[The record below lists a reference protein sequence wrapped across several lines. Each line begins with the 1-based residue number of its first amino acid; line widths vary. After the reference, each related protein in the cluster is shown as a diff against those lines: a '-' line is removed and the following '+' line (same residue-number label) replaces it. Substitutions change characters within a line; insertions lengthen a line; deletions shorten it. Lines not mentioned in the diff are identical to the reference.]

1 MLDELYNAF
10 LNASGFTE
18 SARKRDRYDDLHDYL
33 KDQERELKQY
43 IQEAESAK
51 RDYESKSNGL
61 EANKIPAVEFEQKRH
76 EKDEELHTLVS
87 YFKSALSD
95 VGSAKV
101 QLMQSI
107 WNIKQKQK
115 RRKRQ
120 HTLQRPRLLKKR
132 KRKLKNLS
140 IKYRKNGG
148 NPHEWQRG

>member
-33 KDQERELKQY
+33 KDKERELKQF

-51 RDYESKSNGL
+51 RDYESKSNGF

-76 EKDEELHTLVS
+76 EKDEELNTLVS

-95 VGSAKV
+95 VGSAIGTAYAKY
-101 QLMQSI
+101 LEYKAKAEAEKASAYAAAT
-107 WNIKQKQK
+107 KAFEE
-115 RRKRQ
+115 
-120 HTLQRPRLLKKR
+120 KK
-132 KRKLKNLS
+132 KEIEKL
-140 IKYRKNGG
+140 I
-148 NPHEWQRG
+148 H

>member
-18 SARKRDRYDDLHDYL
+18 SARKRDQYDKLHDEL
-33 KDQERELKQY
+33 KDAERELQQL
-43 IQEAESAK
+43 IQDAESAK

-95 VGSAKV
+95 VGSAKGTAYAKY
-101 QLMQSI
+101 LEYKAKAEAEKAAAYDAAS
-107 WNIKQKQK
+107 KAFEE
-115 RRKRQ
+115 
-120 HTLQRPRLLKKR
+120 KK
-132 KRKLKNLS
+132 KELENL
-140 IKYRKNGG
+140 I
-148 NPHEWQRG
+148 H

>member
-33 KDQERELKQY
+33 KDKERELKQF

-51 RDYESKSNGL
+51 REYESKSNGL

-87 YFKSALSD
+87 Y
-95 VGSAKV
+95 
-101 QLMQSI
+101 
-107 WNIKQKQK
+107 
-115 RRKRQ
+115 
-120 HTLQRPRLLKKR
+120 
-132 KRKLKNLS
+132 
-140 IKYRKNGG
+140 
-148 NPHEWQRG
+148 

>member
-33 KDQERELKQY
+33 KDKERELKQF

-51 RDYESKSNGL
+51 REYESKSNGL

-76 EKDEELHTLVS
+76 EKDEDLNTVLS

-107 WNIKQKQK
+107 WNIKRKQNQ
-115 RRKRQ
+115 RKRQ
-120 HTLQRPRLLKKR
+120 HTPQRPRLLKKR
-132 KRKLKNLS
+132 KRNLKNLS
-140 IKYRKNGG
+140 IKHTKNGG
-148 NPHEWQRG
+148 NQHEW

>member
-1 MLDELYNAF
+1 MLNQ
-10 LNASGFTE
+10 
-18 SARKRDRYDDLHDYL
+18 R
-33 KDQERELKQY
+33 
-43 IQEAESAK
+43 

-107 WNIKQKQK
+107 WNIKRKQNQ
-115 RRKRQ
+115 RKRQ
-120 HTLQRPRLLKKR
+120 HTLTTKAFEEKK
-132 KRKLKNLS
+132 KEFEKL
-140 IKYRKNGG
+140 I
-148 NPHEWQRG
+148 H

>member
-33 KDQERELKQY
+33 KDKERELKQF

-51 RDYESKSNGL
+51 REYESKSNGL

-76 EKDEELHTLVS
+76 EKDEDLNTVLS

-95 VGSAKV
+95 IGSAKSTAYAKY
-101 QLMQSI
+101 LEYKAKAESE
-107 WNIKQKQK
+107 KASAYAAATKSFEE
-115 RRKRQ
+115 
-120 HTLQRPRLLKKR
+120 KK
-132 KRKLKNLS
+132 KEFENF
-140 IKYRKNGG
+140 I
-148 NPHEWQRG
+148 H